1 MCHAFIWMGRK
12 GEVMGEGELGGV
24 CVCVLICVRM
34 SSFTRMVQF
43 LVKARLNIDER

>member
-24 CVCVLICVRM
+24 CVCVNMCANEFFHTYGSIF
-34 SSFTRMVQF
+34 S
-43 LVKARLNIDER
+43 